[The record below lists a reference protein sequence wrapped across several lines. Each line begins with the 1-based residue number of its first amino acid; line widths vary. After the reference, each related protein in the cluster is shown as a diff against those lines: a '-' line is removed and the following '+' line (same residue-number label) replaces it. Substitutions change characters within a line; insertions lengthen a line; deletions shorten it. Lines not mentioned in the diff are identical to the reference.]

1 MTEEEYDRLASGFT
15 DLTGGAQEISHAA
28 WTEAFS
34 AMYGEEEKDLAAYF
48 EAIFSALDV
57 DKNDSISVSFFFLLQ
72 PLFRKLLLFFT
83 WDVRNSWTSTCCS
96 RG

>member
-1 MTEEEYDRLASGFT
+1 MLFWFSYSFGETVTEEEYDQLARGFS
-15 DLTGGAQEISHAA
+15 DITGGASEISHEA

-57 DKNDSISVSFFFLLQ
+57 DKNDSISVS
-72 PLFRKLLLFFT
+72 PLRSF
-83 WDVRNSWTSTCCS
+83 CS
-96 RG
+96 

>member
-48 EAIFSALDV
+48 EGIFSALDV
-57 DKNDSISVSFFFLLQ
+57 DKNDSISVSFFSSFN
-72 PLFRKLLLFFT
+72 PCSESSCCFFFH
-83 WDVRNSWTSTCCS
+83 VGCA
-96 RG
+96 